1 MGPMKKYVLLL
12 FLGINQGA
20 YFKHI
25 EKMRLLFMTV
35 NTELYMD
42 LKALRRMKW

>member
-1 MGPMKKYVLLL
+1 MSPMKNVLLLFLL

-25 EKMRLLFMTV
+25 EKTRLLFMTI
-35 NTELYMD
+35 NTESDMD
-42 LKALRRMKW
+42 LKALR

>member
-1 MGPMKKYVLLL
+1 MGPMKKHVLLI

-25 EKMRLLFMTV
+25 EKTRLLFMTV
-35 NTELYMD
+35 NTELDMD
-42 LKALRRMKW
+42 LKALR

>member
-1 MGPMKKYVLLL
+1 MSPMKNVLLL

-25 EKMRLLFMTV
+25 EKTRLLFMTI
-35 NTELYMD
+35 NTESDMD
-42 LKALRRMKW
+42 LKALR

>member
-1 MGPMKKYVLLL
+1 MGPMKKHVLLI

-25 EKMRLLFMTV
+25 EKRDFYL
-35 NTELYMD
+35 
-42 LKALRRMKW
+42 